1 VTSISH
7 APAAIVGARRGV
19 RALTAAAVFTAMS
32 VLGLGFSIRLLN
44 PWESWFLQVVAR
56 MRAGD
61 VLYRDISY
69 GAGPLP
75 AYLTEATT
83 YVISVDV
90 LAVKLVVV
98 LAFAATGTLA
108 WLIAEHLEI
117 GIGGRLLLI
126 AALAYFAPPLQQ
138 PPYSPLA
145 TAFLLGALLAAL
157 VSRRVET
164 PAARTLA
171 DVAGGAACALAFAS
185 KQNVG
190 VYALAA
196 LVLTYVVERRLRAVL
211 WAAGSFVAVVGGLLL
226 PVWLSGGFKGYL
238 DYGFTG
244 KGAYIHAQVPFTL
257 SLTGVVDTVTGVRS
271 LADADAAY
279 WAIGF
284 FLPCLAAGGLI
295 ALAFAFRNGR
305 RPDAVPIVA
314 FAAAGAATLYP
325 RFDAPHVAYAAPPL
339 VLLLAYTLHI
349 WRARVPRAVFLGIA
363 AWVGLAALLMATLPL
378 RLAHSPNAQLSKL
391 PHLRGAFVQPDEMAR
406 WQQEAARLV
415 TAAHGDSDSLLLLVP
430 DAGFR
435 YLITGLQ
442 NPTPFDFP
450 FVTTFGRNGEQRVV
464 AALASGRIPRVCLA
478 GEWFGLAPKQLV
490 DYVRSTMRPGAEL
503 GFCRLYTRAG

>member
-1 VTSISH
+1 
-7 APAAIVGARRGV
+7 
-19 RALTAAAVFTAMS
+19 MS

-83 YVISVDV
+83 YVVSIDV

-98 LAFAATGTLA
+98 LAFAATATLA

-117 GIGGRLLLI
+117 GIGGRLLLL

-138 PPYSPLA
+138 PPYAPLA
-145 TAFLLGALLAAL
+145 TAFLLVALLAAL
-157 VSRRVET
+157 LSRRAET
-164 PAARTLA
+164 PAARALA
-171 DVAGGAACALAFAS
+171 GVVGGAACALAFGS

-190 VYALAA
+190 LYALAA
-196 LVLTYVVERRLRAVL
+196 LVLTCVFEQRVRAAL
-211 WAAGSFVAVVGGLLL
+211 WATASFVAGVGCLLL
-226 PVWLSGGFKGYL
+226 PVWLTGGFKGYL

-244 KGAYIHAQVPFTL
+244 KGAYVHAQVPFSL
-257 SLTGVVDTVTGVRS
+257 SLTGVLDTVTGARS
-271 LADADAAY
+271 LAGVDAAY

-284 FLPCLAAGGLI
+284 FLPSLAVGGLV
-295 ALAFAFRNGR
+295 ALAFAARRGR
-305 RPDAVPIVA
+305 RLDAVPIVA
-314 FAAAGAATLYP
+314 FAAAGAASLYP

-339 VLLLAYTLHI
+339 VLLLAYALHD
-349 WRARVPRAVFLGIA
+349 WRARIPRAIFVGIA
-363 AWVGLAALLMATLPL
+363 AWVGLAALLMATLPI
-378 RLAHSPNAQLSKL
+378 RLARSPNAELSKL
-391 PHLRGAFVQPDEMAR
+391 PHLRGAFVQPDEMAG
-406 WQQEAARLV
+406 WEQDAARLV
-415 TAAHGDSDSLLLLVP
+415 TAAHGDSDGLLLLVP

-435 YLITGLQ
+435 YLTTGLQ

-450 FVTTFGRNGEQRVV
+450 FVTTFGRNGQQDVV
-464 AALASGRIPRVCLA
+464 DALASGRIQRVCLA
-478 GEWFGLAPKQLV
+478 GEWFGLAPERLV
-490 DYVRSTMRPGAEL
+490 SYVRSTMRPGAEL
-503 GFCRLYTRAG
+503 GMCRLYTHAG